1 MKFIPPFTGDPELD
15 QFLTTLSRYV
25 SELVPGNITNENG
38 TVTGPDGSV
47 VSYTKRYLHIKY
59 ATNNSGTG
67 FSNTP
72 TNKFYYGIFNSD
84 DATESALWYD
94 YSWYPVDPANL
105 LTGFST
111 DKFLYYKVLGGR
123 MVDFE
128 VSTGAPDATWT
139 VAPLPALDLET
150 LITSGSITNDLLADM
165 AQNTIKGRISSGT
178 GSPEDLTAT
187 QATSILNNFVGDSG
201 SGGTKGLVP
210 APAIGDARK
219 SLRGDGTWGPA
230 GGATPYFIPSA
241 DTFTVEEY
249 YQALFAVTI
258 DVEGALD
265 VDGYLIGVD

>member
-1 MKFIPPFTGDPELD
+1 LSA
-15 QFLTTLSRYV
+15 LSRYV
-25 SELVPGNITNENG
+25 SDLVPGNVTNENG

-67 FSNTP
+67 FGNTP
-72 TNKFYYGIFNSD
+72 TNKFYYGIYNSD
-84 DATESALWYD
+84 DATESSLWYD
-94 YSWYPVDPANL
+94 YSWYPVDPSNL

-128 VSTGAPDATWT
+128 VATGAPDATWT

-150 LITSGSITNDLLADM
+150 LITSGSITNDLLANM
-165 AQNTIKGRISSGT
+165 AQNTIKGRISSGA

-210 APAIGDARK
+210 APVAGEANK
-219 SLRGDGTWGPA
+219 FLRGNGTWATA
-230 GGATPYFIPSA
+230 GGSIPFFIPVGESWILE
-241 DTFTVEEY
+241 DN
-249 YQALFAVTI
+249 YQALFAETI
-258 DVEGALD
+258 DVEGD
-265 VDGYLIGVD
+265 IIVEGHLIGVD